1 MDVEMAFLYGEL
13 EEDIYMKLP
22 VGFNEVMELEGD
34 DAKCVVHDKAIY
46 ILVQAVRHFFQ
57 KLLVRA
63 MLNGS
68 DFGAAMRGTL

>member
-13 EEDIYMKLP
+13 EEEIYMKLP
-22 VGFNEVMELEGD
+22 VCFNEVMELEGD
-34 DAKCVVHDKAIY
+34 DAKWVVHDKAIY
-46 ILVQAVRHFFQ
+46 ILVEAVRHFFQ

-68 DFGAAMRGTL
+68 DFGVAMRGTL